1 MTRTLMIT
9 AATIA
14 LVIGAAPAF
23 ASDYRDNPNHPHHA
37 MKDVIVHP
45 PQTAHGPHVAST
57 HVKYEEQ
64 DVSSPAA
71 AEALLGRIKRAAKR
85 VCAPAPHGK
94 RTMQETADY
103 KQCLRDAT
111 DEAVQGVNS
120 PALTA
125 AYKD

>member
-14 LVIGAAPAF
+14 LAIGGPPAL
-23 ASDYRDNPNHPHHA
+23 ASNYLTNHPHHA
-37 MKDVIVHP
+37 MKDVTIHP
-45 PQTAHGPHVAST
+45 PENSHSRHVAST
-57 HVKYEEQ
+57 HVKY
-64 DVSSPAA
+64 DADNVSSPDA
-71 AEALLGRIKRAAKR
+71 AEALLGRIKQAAKR
-85 VCAPAPHGK
+85 VCAPAPSGK
-94 RTMQETADY
+94 TSLHEKSDY

-111 DEAVQGVNS
+111 NEAVQGVNS